1 MCCFYFSGRRRHRCC
16 SLVNGVQAC
25 ALPILWVAA
34 KLVPVDSQLIIPYLS
49 WLPYSGLAILLLIEI
64 WLALIL
70 FKLVFTPDTT
80 VSQLQDSGLP
90 PLRARAP
97 LLDARFWRSLFR
109 LFVR

>member
-49 WLPYSGLAILLLIEI
+49 WLRYAGLAILLLIEI
-64 WLALIL
+64 RLALIL
-70 FKLVFTPDTT
+70 FKLVFKPDTT
-80 VSQLQDSGLP
+80 ESQLQESGMP
-90 PLRARAP
+90 PLLAKAA
-97 LLDARFWRSLFR
+97 LLEARFWRWVFGVFGR
-109 LFVR
+109 